1 MQDATNLSGS
11 NSSSLCSMESESD
24 WHREYGVLISASL
37 VPLPFLALQY
47 MPGKVVGTRPLCATL
62 LYLMGSGVCTLL
74 MEGPL
79 DIGDAFE
86 GDMLISAL
94 RRPHTCET
102 GGNVAYFCLL
112 CPTKLR

>member
-1 MQDATNLSGS
+1 MPQTFQVRIAAAFVPWNLNLTGIE
-11 NSSSLCSMESESD
+11 NMAF
-24 WHREYGVLISASL
+24 LISASL